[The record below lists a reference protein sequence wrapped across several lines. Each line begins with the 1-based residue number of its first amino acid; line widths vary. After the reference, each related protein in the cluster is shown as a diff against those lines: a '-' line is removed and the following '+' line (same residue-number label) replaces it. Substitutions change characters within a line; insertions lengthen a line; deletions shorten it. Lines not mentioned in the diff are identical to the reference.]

1 MTKMTATVSFAGRG
15 DTEVIETGTVFAPK
29 FDSNGLILAVA
40 TDATTGEVLMVA
52 HMNREA
58 LSRTISTGQAWF
70 WSRSRKKLWCK
81 GEASGNTLAVVEIR
95 IDCDQDAL
103 LLKVNVNGD
112 GVACHRGYRSCFY
125 RTVTVGETPDTANL
139 VFDPEMTRAPGSRAG
154 SR

>member
-1 MTKMTATVSFAGRG
+1 MTMAASVSFARLD
-15 DTEVIETGTVFAPK
+15 DTELIETGTDFAPQ

-70 WSRSRKKLWCK
+70 WSRSRKKLWRK
-81 GEASGNTLAVVEIR
+81 GETSGNTLAVVEIR
-95 IDCDQDAL
+95 VDCDQDAL
-103 LLKVNVNGD
+103 LLKVNINGD

-125 RTVTVGETPDTANL
+125 RTVTVGGTPDTVTL
-139 VFDPEMTRAPGSRAG
+139 VLDPGMTRATGSRLG